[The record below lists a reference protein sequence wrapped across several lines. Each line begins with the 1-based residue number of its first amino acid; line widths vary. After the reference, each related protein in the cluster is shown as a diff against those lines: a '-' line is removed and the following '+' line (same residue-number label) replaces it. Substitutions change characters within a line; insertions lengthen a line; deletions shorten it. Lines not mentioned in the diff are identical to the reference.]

1 MVDVASSLTSA
12 LGMSSGINTAQLVA
26 DLTDASY
33 SPKISNLNNLLSANT
48 SRISALASA
57 KSSLQTF
64 SDALTKLLD
73 STAYSGQ
80 PVSNDPSI
88 IAVSLTGSGKPT
100 GLPAQV
106 EVQQLAAAQVL
117 QSTPL
122 ALPTDLAGTG
132 TLTLT
137 VGANT
142 YDITL
147 TAPATTLADLASG
160 INDAKSGVTASI
172 VTDQAGSRLVLK
184 GDTGVGN
191 AFTLTPKTTGLTTGQ
206 AAPDADLSRFT
217 WNGTTGGMTRSQQAQ
232 NAKLKIDNVAMEFSK
247 NDITTAIPN
256 LRIDLNKAAPGT
268 NVTIATDQPTSTM
281 GDLVQQIVDAY
292 NTLKGGLNTAMRTTD
307 GQGSSSGLL
316 ASDAGVREMA
326 NRLARLTSTQLTPDG
341 DYKTLADLGVTTNR
355 DGTLSL
361 DQTKLK
367 KALAADPEGVVEML
381 NPTTKDATHIG
392 IAGALSSIKDY
403 LTSEKG
409 PLTSSQAIYDKLG
422 TSYQKQ
428 LDRVNEQKT
437 DYSARLTTTYAAMQG
452 QLLRFKA
459 TQSYLEQQISMWQNQ
474 K

>member
-1 MVDVASSLTSA
+1 
-12 LGMSSGINTAQLVA
+12 MSSGINTAQLVA

-33 SPKISNLNNLLSANT
+33 SPKISNLNNLLSTNN

-64 SDALTKLLD
+64 SDALSKLLD

-106 EVQQLAAAQVL
+106 EVQQLASAQVL
-117 QSTPL
+117 QSPAL
-122 ALPTDLAGTG
+122 ALPTTLAGTG

-137 VGANT
+137 VGAKT
-142 YDITL
+142 FDVTL
-147 TAPATTLADLASG
+147 TAPATSLTDLATA
-160 INDAKSGVTASI
+160 INNAKSGVTASI
-172 VTDQAGSRLVLK
+172 VTDQSGARLVLK

-191 AFTLTPKTTGLTTGQ
+191 AFTLTAKTTGLTTDQ

-217 WNGTTGGMTRSQQAQ
+217 WDGTTGGMTRSQQAQ
-232 NAKLKIDNVAMEFSK
+232 NAKLKIDNVAMEFDK

-256 LRIDLNKAAPGT
+256 LRLDLNKAAPGT

-326 NRLARLTSTQLTPDG
+326 NRLAKLTSTQLTPDG

-355 DGTLSL
+355 DGTLAL

-381 NPTTKDATHIG
+381 NPTAKDATHIG

-403 LTSEKG
+403 LTGDKG

-422 TSYQKQ
+422 GNYQKQ

-437 DYSARLTTTYAAMQG
+437 DYSSRLTTTYAAMQG
-452 QLLRFKA
+452 QLLKFKA